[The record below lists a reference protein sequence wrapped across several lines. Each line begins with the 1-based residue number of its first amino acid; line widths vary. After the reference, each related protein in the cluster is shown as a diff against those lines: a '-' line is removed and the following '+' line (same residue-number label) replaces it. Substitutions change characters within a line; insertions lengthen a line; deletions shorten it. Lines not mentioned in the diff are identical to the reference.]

1 MSDQT
6 YNVKYNIEVEST
18 EATRQLGN
26 FTAAVEAL
34 SKFKGDMSGAVE
46 NVQNALKAI
55 DKALCTDPSGKGRK
69 YNYKFNIDTKYGE
82 AKLGRIVTAL
92 TTIENKSKGINLVVN
107 PGKAFNSKAVQKN
120 AAEIIRHSQE
130 VFRTLS
136 STTYTTQTSLTR
148 SLGKINSALSHL
160 ERSRELNIQTDV
172 AKGRLEEIL
181 ALLGQVRTAAAAA
194 MPLGR
199 TIVQRAAKEKA
210 SQPQT
215 TTQAF
220 LLPPRV
226 QEQLRAVLPRAI
238 PVPDGKES
246 AAAQK
251 RAAAE
256 AERTRKAA
264 EKSLRQQNVETVR
277 GLLRQQTFAGNISNS
292 RQRAAINRLQYSR
305 TPSLQGVLPF
315 AYMLNGYMLYS
326 TMRKELLD
334 AVEYANT
341 MESAR
346 SILHV
351 ADSDLSTFE
360 QRFESMA
367 RIVRQVGIETKFTAT
382 EVGGAV
388 RYLAMAG
395 QNLQSIN
402 ASIRPITN
410 LALIGDNPLDEVA
423 DLVTNIM
430 AGYDISPESMPV
442 VADIISSTIS
452 RSNVNVVETAE
463 AFKMAAGYLRMA
475 GIDFTE
481 SSAAIGLLGNMGVK
495 ASMAGTALRAM
506 ATRLAYQP

>member
-92 TTIENKSKGINLVVN
+92 TTIENKSKGINLVVT

-130 VFRTLS
+130 VFRYLS
-136 STTYTTQTSLTR
+136 SSTYTTQTSLTR
-148 SLGKINSALSHL
+148 SLGKINSALPQL

-277 GLLRQQTFAGNISNS
+277 
-292 RQRAAINRLQYSR
+292 
-305 TPSLQGVLPF
+305 
-315 AYMLNGYMLYS
+315 
-326 TMRKELLD
+326 
-334 AVEYANT
+334 
-341 MESAR
+341 
-346 SILHV
+346 
-351 ADSDLSTFE
+351 
-360 QRFESMA
+360 
-367 RIVRQVGIETKFTAT
+367 
-382 EVGGAV
+382 
-388 RYLAMAG
+388 
-395 QNLQSIN
+395 
-402 ASIRPITN
+402 
-410 LALIGDNPLDEVA
+410 
-423 DLVTNIM
+423 
-430 AGYDISPESMPV
+430 
-442 VADIISSTIS
+442 
-452 RSNVNVVETAE
+452 
-463 AFKMAAGYLRMA
+463 
-475 GIDFTE
+475 
-481 SSAAIGLLGNMGVK
+481 
-495 ASMAGTALRAM
+495 
-506 ATRLAYQP
+506 

>member
-130 VFRTLS
+130 VFRNLS

-199 TIVQRAAKEKA
+199 TIVQRAAKEKRPSLRPRRKHSCCLRGCRSSCEPCFPVPFPFRTA
-210 SQPQT
+210 RS
-215 TTQAF
+215 
-220 LLPPRV
+220 PPR
-226 QEQLRAVLPRAI
+226 
-238 PVPDGKES
+238 
-246 AAAQK
+246 
-251 RAAAE
+251 
-256 AERTRKAA
+256 RKAG
-264 EKSLRQQNVETVR
+264 R
-277 GLLRQQTFAGNISNS
+277 S
-292 RQRAAINRLQYSR
+292 RSGAY
-305 TPSLQGVLPF
+305 PQGCGEEP
-315 AYMLNGYMLYS
+315 A
-326 TMRKELLD
+326 
-334 AVEYANT
+334 
-341 MESAR
+341 
-346 SILHV
+346 
-351 ADSDLSTFE
+351 
-360 QRFESMA
+360 
-367 RIVRQVGIETKFTAT
+367 AT
-382 EVGGAV
+382 E
-388 RYLAMAG
+388 R
-395 QNLQSIN
+395 
-402 ASIRPITN
+402 
-410 LALIGDNPLDEVA
+410 GDC
-423 DLVTNIM
+423 
-430 AGYDISPESMPV
+430 
-442 VADIISSTIS
+442 
-452 RSNVNVVETAE
+452 
-463 AFKMAAGYLRMA
+463 
-475 GIDFTE
+475 
-481 SSAAIGLLGNMGVK
+481 
-495 ASMAGTALRAM
+495 AGTAAPADFRRQHLEQPPEGCHQPSAIL
-506 ATRLAYQP
+506 ADPVAAGCAAFRLHA